1 MIERPRR
8 TSPRIRMHMSNAS
21 SGVDKKLRR
30 AQLENGRYA
39 CSRCPPHDGE
49 NRRRRPRSDRYKSVR
64 KGRS

>member
-1 MIERPRR
+1 
-8 TSPRIRMHMSNAS
+8 MHMSNAS